1 MDPLEDVL
9 TLLDTR
15 SQLSTGL
22 VAGDAGRCG
31 SSRRRA

>member
-15 SQLSTGL
+15 GHLSASL
-22 VAGDAGRCG
+22 VAEAGGPSG
-31 SSRRRA
+31 STRRPA